1 MNRIFVVLLLSAVAG
16 FAQDT
21 ARMDA
26 VAKEQAAG
34 DKFMGNAL
42 VAKDGAVLFE
52 RSYGW
57 ANLEWKV
64 PHTPDSKFRIGSVT
78 KQFTAAAILLL
89 EERGQLKLDD
99 PVAKFIPD
107 APEAWK
113 QVTLFHLLTH
123 SSGIPSF
130 TDEPEYL
137 TWKLS
142 PESPA
147 QTIAHIRG
155 KPLEFAPGERHKY
168 SNSGYVLLGWI
179 VEKVSGQSY
188 EAFLRENIFTPLGM
202 TNSGYD
208 SNTAI
213 IPGRASGYVPGPG
226 GLTNA
231 PYTDMHVP
239 HGAGALYS
247 TTGDLLRWT
256 QGLYGGK
263 LLKPASLGKMTT
275 PYKDDYAL
283 GLLVHTVNGR
293 KVIEHGGGIEGFNAQ
308 VAYYPESKTTVVVLA
323 NVNGSA
329 FVELSGKLAA
339 IVFGEAVK
347 LASERKEAEV
357 PAATL
362 QRYVGVYRLNPKIT
376 ITMRFANGS
385 LTTQLTGQAALP
397 VFPESE
403 TKFFLKVV
411 DAQLEFFSDE
421 KGRVTHLN
429 LYQGGRTQ
437 QADRI
442 SDTVVERQAITV
454 PAATLAPYAGTYEL
468 APTFSLT
475 ITLEGDRLMSQATGQ
490 GKFPLFA
497 ESETAF
503 FLKVVDAQIEF
514 VKDEKGTVTHL
525 ILHQGGRDMKGQRK
539 P

>member
-1 MNRIFVVLLLSAVAG
+1 MLLLSAVAG

-34 DKFMGNAL
+34 DRFMGNAL
-42 VAKDGAVLFE
+42 VAKDGAVVFE

-64 PHTPDSKFRIGSVT
+64 PHTPASKFRIGSVT

-99 PVAKFIPD
+99 PVAKFVPD

-123 SSGIPSF
+123 TSGIPSF

-142 PESPA
+142 PEGPA

-155 KPLEFAPGERHKY
+155 KPLEFAPGEKHKY

-179 VEKVSGQSY
+179 VEKVSGRSY

-208 SNTAI
+208 SNTAV
-213 IPGRASGYVPGPG
+213 IPERSSGYVPGPG

-231 PYTDMHVP
+231 PYVDMHVP

-263 LLKPASLGKMTT
+263 LLQPASLEKMTT
-275 PYKDDYAL
+275 PYKDGYAL
-283 GLLVHTVNGR
+283 GLVVRTVNGR
-293 KVIEHGGGIEGFNAQ
+293 KVIEHGGSIEGFNAQ

-323 NVNGSA
+323 NVNGPA
-329 FVELSGKLAA
+329 FVELAGKLASL
-339 IVFGEAVK
+339 VFGEAVT

-437 QADRI
+437 KADRI
-442 SDTVVERQAITV
+442 SDTVVERKAITV
-454 PAATLAPYAGTYEL
+454 PAATLAPYAGSYEL

-475 ITLEGDRLMSQATGQ
+475 ITLEGDQLMSQATGQ

-525 ILHQGGRDMKGQRK
+525 ILHQGGRDMKAQRK